1 MFRHIKAFA
10 FLAAVAA
17 SSTLAAPPRIAKTV
31 APESGPESGNGLFKS
46 YCASCHGLHGKG
58 DGPAAAAM
66 RMQPT
71 DLTQLTR
78 RAKGEFPAARL
89 ERMLGGSD
97 MITAHG
103 GKQMPVWGPSLTVA
117 GSTDKRTTQRV
128 RNLIAYIQSIQ
139 DKAK

>member
-1 MFRHIKAFA
+1 MAG
-10 FLAAVAA
+10 
-17 SSTLAAPPRIAKTV
+17 SSTATPPRAAKV
-31 APESGPESGNGLFKS
+31 AGPDTRPESGNGLFKS
-46 YCASCHGLHGKG
+46 YCASCHGLSGKG

-89 ERMLGGSD
+89 EKMLGGSD
-97 MITAHG
+97 GITAHG
-103 GKQMPVWGPSLTVA
+103 GKQMPVWGPALSVA
-117 GSTDKRTTQRV
+117 GVTDTRTAQRV

-139 DKAK
+139 DKAR

>member
-10 FLAAVAA
+10 FLAVVAA
-17 SSTLAAPPRIAKTV
+17 SSTFADPPRTV
-31 APESGPESGNGLFKS
+31 RTMGPESGPESGNGLFKS

-78 RAKGEFPAARL
+78 RTKGEFPAVRL

-97 MITAHG
+97 VITAHG
-103 GKQMPVWGPSLTVA
+103 GKQMPVWGPSLSVA
-117 GSTDKRTTQRV
+117 GAADKRTAQRV

>member
-10 FLAAVAA
+10 FLTLLVAD
-17 SSTLAAPPRIAKTV
+17 STSATPPRIAKAV
-31 APESGPESGNGLFKS
+31 APDSGPESGNGLFKS
-46 YCASCHGLHGKG
+46 YCASCHGLQGKG

-97 MITAHG
+97 VITAHG

-117 GSTDKRTTQRV
+117 GSTDKRTAQRV

>member
-10 FLAAVAA
+10 FLAVVAA
-17 SSTLAAPPRIAKTV
+17 SSTFADPPRTVKPV

-46 YCASCHGLHGKG
+46 YCASCHGLQGKG

-66 RMQPT
+66 RMKPT
-71 DLTQLTR
+71 DLTQLAR
-78 RAKGEFPAARL
+78 RGNGVFPGARL
-89 ERMLGGSD
+89 EKILGGAD
-97 MITAHG
+97 TITAHG
-103 GKQMPVWGPSLTVA
+103 GRQMPVWGPSLSVA
-117 GSTDKRTTQRV
+117 GTSDARTARRV